1 VAKAVNPLM
10 PEPELL
16 GTDYYGIPAIHKPH
30 WKWLIISYFFLGGI
44 SSASYAIAAIAG
56 LSKREESQA
65 ISRVGHYVSFAAV
78 LPCPAL
84 LILDLGR
91 PERFLNMLKVFK
103 PRSPMSL
110 GTWGL
115 MTFSF
120 FSGTS
125 GFLQAAE
132 DGVFGQEG
140 AEIARRLPASG
151 IGIVGT
157 APAFFLG
164 GYTGV
169 LLGATAVPIW
179 AKSANLLGP
188 LFLSS
193 AISSASSAIAL
204 GLVASGA
211 DDTVLLRIEEIKLL
225 AIVAETCLLKG
236 VSARLDETA
245 KPLREGHLGAIVTYG
260 VIGGGIVAD
269 LALRLVNK
277 RRQSRKL
284 NVAASVLGLAGGFA
298 LRYAVV
304 MGGHAS
310 ADDPQA
316 TFHFAR

>member
-1 VAKAVNPLM
+1 VSPLLA
-10 PEPELL
+10 EPGSL

-30 WKWLIISYFFLGGI
+30 WKWLIISYFFFGGI

-56 LSKREESQA
+56 LSKRKENRA
-65 ISRVGHYVSFAAV
+65 ISRVGHYVSLAALV
-78 LPCPAL
+78 PCPAL

-125 GFLQAAE
+125 GLLQAAE
-132 DGVFGQEG
+132 DCVFGKEG
-140 AEIARRLPASG
+140 ADLARRVPTSG
-151 IGIVGT
+151 LGVIGT
-157 APAFFLG
+157 APAFFLS

-204 GLVASGA
+204 GLAASGGEDA
-211 DDTVLLRIEEIKLL
+211 ALHRIEEIKLI
-225 AIVAETCLLKG
+225 AVVAETCLLSA
-236 VSARLDETA
+236 VLARLGETA
-245 KPLREGHLGAIVTYG
+245 KPLREGQLGTIVTYG
-260 VIGGGIVAD
+260 VVGGGIVAD
-269 LALRLVNK
+269 LSLRLVNK

-284 NVAASVLGLAGGFA
+284 TVASSVLGLASGFA

-304 MGGHAS
+304 IGGHAS

-316 TFHFAR
+316 TFDFAR

>member
-1 VAKAVNPLM
+1 
-10 PEPELL
+10 
-16 GTDYYGIPAIHKPH
+16 
-30 WKWLIISYFFLGGI
+30 
-44 SSASYAIAAIAG
+44 
-56 LSKREESQA
+56 
-65 ISRVGHYVSFAAV
+65 
-78 LPCPAL
+78 L

-91 PERFLNMLKVFK
+91 PERFFNMLKVFK

-120 FSGTS
+120 FSGMS
-125 GFLQAAE
+125 GLLQAAQ
-132 DGVFGQEG
+132 DGVFGKEG
-140 AEIARRLPASG
+140 AALVRRSPASE
-151 IGIVGT
+151 IGVIGT
-157 APAFFLG
+157 IPAFFLG

-204 GLVASGA
+204 GLVATDANEAS
-211 DDTVLLRIEEIKLL
+211 LHRIEDIKLV
-225 AIVAETCLLKG
+225 AIMAESCFLGAMST
-236 VSARLDETA
+236 RLGETG
-245 KPLREGHLGAIVTYG
+245 KPLREGRLGAIVTYG
-260 VIGGGIVAD
+260 VVGGGIVAD
-269 LALRLVNK
+269 FTLRLANN
-277 RRQSRKL
+277 RRRSRKL
-284 NVAASVLGLAGGFA
+284 TVAASVLGLAGGFA

-316 TFHFAR
+316 TFDFAR